1 MGHIRSGA
9 GMVVQSGSVWSL
21 WRSSAMTCRG
31 PSTGT
36 LVKRLATSK
45 LTIRL
50 FFCMIVLPIHSTKA
64 EESFTCESVLPLRGL
79 RILTSSLAS
88 R

>member
-9 GMVVQSGSVWSL
+9 GMVVRIGSVWSC
-21 WRSSAMTCRG
+21 WKSSPMACRG

-45 LTIRL
+45 LTIKL
-50 FFCMIVLPIHSTKA
+50 FSCMIVWLIHPTKMV
-64 EESFTCESVLPLRGL
+64 ESLMCESVLPLRGL